1 MIIAKPWKPQSASRK
16 KSDRQNKKMVPGK
29 EYKKSCTR
37 SKKLTLI
44 TSVTL
49 AILINNTIEEIKNS
63 TKKKEKKTCETAMKR

>member
-1 MIIAKPWKPQSASRK
+1 MIGKI
-16 KSDRQNKKMVPGK
+16 KKMVPGK

-49 AILINNTIEEIKNS
+49 AILINNTMEEIKNS